1 MERGQWFG
9 DPRISVHR
17 AGGGSQAAGRR
28 EGAQGFTGWV
38 EEAAPA
44 MKTEEGFAE
53 IGAKQV
59 RSACYTGSRMSFSKV
74 KCLRCAVFI
83 TGAAVSSSCD

>member
-1 MERGQWFG
+1 MG
-9 DPRISVHR
+9 DPIISVRR
-17 AGGGSQAAGRR
+17 AGGSSQAACRR
-28 EGAQGFTGWV
+28 EGGQGFIGWV

-59 RSACYTGSRMSFSKV
+59 QGACYTCSRMSFSKV
-74 KCLRCAVFI
+74 KCLRCAVLI